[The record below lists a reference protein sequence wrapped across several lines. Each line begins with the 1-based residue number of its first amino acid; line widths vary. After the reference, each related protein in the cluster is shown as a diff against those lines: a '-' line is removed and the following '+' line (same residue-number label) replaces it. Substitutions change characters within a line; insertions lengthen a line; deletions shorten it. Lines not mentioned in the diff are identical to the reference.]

1 MTHWMDDGV
10 RDEDICRLINS
21 DEMKDKQSNNQNEQ
35 ITLTTNKMRKI
46 IKMLFEL
53 WTMHAC
59 VALVL
64 LFIICY

>member
-1 MTHWMDDGV
+1 MDDGV

-53 WTMHAC
+53 
-59 VALVL
+59 
-64 LFIICY
+64 